1 MAHRSPSRPKWLSLI
16 CVSLLC
22 TLVGCGT
29 VTYDLSTVPIPIS
42 AKPAVEGTV
51 EPFHIEEKAI
61 LWAHGLFGQ
70 SSPDVAAL
78 VSEAGLGYDR
88 IAGFRVSVA
97 GGFHD
102 WLLTHLSGTLV
113 RMKTVV
119 IEGQLVRD
127 GG

>member
-1 MAHRSPSRPKWLSLI
+1 M
-16 CVSLLC
+16 
-22 TLVGCGT
+22 
-29 VTYDLSTVPIPIS
+29 
-42 AKPAVEGTV
+42 
-51 EPFHIEEKAI
+51 EPFRIEERSI
-61 LWAHGLFGQ
+61 LWVHGLLGQ

-78 VSEAGLGYDR
+78 VAEAGRGYDR

-102 WLLTHLSGTLV
+102 WLLTHLSGALV

-119 IEGQLVRD
+119 IEGELVRD